1 MKKTPNKTLLITG
14 GTGFFGKSLFSYF
27 NYENPSLEK
36 IIVVSRQP
44 EKLDDIV
51 KIKSFPFDIE
61 YIKQDIREPIK
72 FNKSVD
78 YLIHAAAESSTSL
91 NIEDPMLLG
100 DADVEGTKNVLE
112 YARKKKV
119 KRVLF
124 ISSGAVY
131 GKQPSELSHVYE
143 EYEGAPEQLNP
154 LNAYGYAKR
163 QAENL
168 CALYHHHYDVNYVVA
183 RCFTFVGPYLPLD
196 DHFAM
201 GNFIRDGLNGGPII
215 VKGDGTTIRSY
226 LYADDLAEWLWTIL
240 LKGNTGEAYNV
251 GSDEAITISDLA
263 HLVSNCFD
271 GKPEVIIKGKPNP
284 KKDRYVPD
292 VEKVKRDLG
301 VSERV
306 SLFEGIQKTI
316 AFHL

>member
-1 MKKTPNKTLLITG
+1 MKKTLNKSLLITG
-14 GTGFFGKSLFSYF
+14 GTGFFGKSLLSYF

-44 EKLDDIV
+44 EKLNDIV

-61 YIKQDIREPIK
+61 YIEQDIREPIK

-78 YLIHAAAESSTSL
+78 YLIHAAAESSKFVDVKNPIL
-91 NIEDPMLLG
+91 KRDVM
-100 DADVEGTKNVLE
+100 VEGTKNVLE
-112 YARKKKV
+112 YARLQRV

-131 GKQPSELSHVYE
+131 GKQPSELSHIPEDYAS
-143 EYEGAPEQLNP
+143 APDPLNP
-154 LNAYGYAKR
+154 LNAYGCAKR

-168 CALYHHHYDVNYVVA
+168 CALYHFHYGIEYVVA
-183 RCFTFVGPYLPLD
+183 RCFAFVGPYLPINA
-196 DHFAM
+196 HFAI
-201 GNFIRDGLNGGPII
+201 GNFIRDGLKGGPII

-271 GKPEVIIKGKPNP
+271 GKPEVIIKGKSNP
-284 KKDRYVPD
+284 KKDRYVPR
-292 VEKVKRDLG
+292 VKKIKIELG